1 MGYSDDGLH
10 ETIVYCN
17 ARLFSDPQY
26 QYGKILSYFHSI
38 VVVSFALCFC
48 ASLSWCTRNESRNQL
63 MSEICNLEA
72 LTPAMWALVLTRGL
86 LDIDDRKQP

>member
-1 MGYSDDGLH
+1 
-10 ETIVYCN
+10 
-17 ARLFSDPQY
+17 
-26 QYGKILSYFHSI
+26 
-38 VVVSFALCFC
+38 
-48 ASLSWCTRNESRNQL
+48 